1 MKRGI
6 VGVLA
11 AAGGFIAGYFL
22 PTIAFMLVF
31 LASRTPAPQR
41 HGSVFEET
49 VMVFWLA
56 GVYALVGSIAYTAI
70 TSASRNWRQRP
81 PREVAA
87 ISALAGVAGQIL
99 NWTGL
104 PLIALM
110 PFMRVFPG
118 KVGLVLGI
126 AMPGVIVGI
135 AVLIWSATRAVE
147 APAAAADADGKT

>member
-6 VGVLA
+6 VGALA
-11 AAGGFIAGYFL
+11 SAGGFIAGYFL

-31 LASRTPAPQR
+31 MVDRPRSPER
-41 HGSVFEET
+41 HGPMFDET

-56 GVYALVGSIAYTAI
+56 GVYAVVGSVAYTAI

-87 ISALAGVAGQIL
+87 ISALVGVAGQIL

-104 PLIALM
+104 SLIALM
-110 PFMRVFPG
+110 PFMRVFLG
-118 KVGLVLGI
+118 KIGLTLGI

-135 AVLIWSATRAVE
+135 AVLIWSATRRGPV
-147 APAAAADADGKT
+147 AATDADGKT